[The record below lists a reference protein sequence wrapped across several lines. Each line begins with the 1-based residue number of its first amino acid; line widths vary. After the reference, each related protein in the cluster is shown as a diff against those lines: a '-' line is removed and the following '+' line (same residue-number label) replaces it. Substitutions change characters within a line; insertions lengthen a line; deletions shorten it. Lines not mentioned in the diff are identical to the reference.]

1 MPTQKSRISL
11 PHLRTWRME
20 RLLTQQQLA
29 DASGIGVA
37 TVIRAE
43 KGLPVN
49 GLTAVRLAK
58 ALKITQRQ
66 LVESEPE

>member
-1 MPTQKSRISL
+1 MPTQQGRIVL
-11 PHLRTWRME
+11 PHLRAWRME

-29 DASGIGVA
+29 DACGIGVT

-58 ALKITQRQ
+58 ALKISRHQ
-66 LVESEPE
+66 LFEMEPE